1 VKVLFTSPALFG
13 AAGVY
18 GGGERYAHRLATA
31 VAARVERATLLAAAD
46 HDDEW
51 TDGPLRVVA
60 RRPWTWVRGQRS
72 NPLPRGLVREVAAA
86 DVVHCF
92 QQHIVTTSLAIL
104 VGLALRKP
112 VFATDLGG
120 GGWDLSAY
128 VDTTRWCAGLL
139 HLSRYAQ
146 EVAGRAG
153 NPADAVLL
161 GGTDGPV
168 ARLGEDHGQVLYVG
182 RLLPHKGADL
192 LIEAAEPHWDVVIV
206 GAPHDQ
212 QYEAEL
218 RRLAAGKRV
227 TFLPLADD
235 AALESAY
242 AAAAV
247 VVVPSRWRDRYGT
260 ESRVPELLG
269 LVALEAAARGIPV
282 VASDVA
288 SLPEIVEDGVTGLLF
303 PSGDVTALRARVN
316 ALLADPARH
325 HAMAHGAQARVSERF
340 TWARAASVA
349 VGAYERT
356 LRGVA

>member
-13 AAGVY
+13 AKGVY
-18 GGGERYAHRLATA
+18 GGGERYAHRLARA
-31 VAARVERATLLAAAD
+31 VAGNVERATLLASAD
-46 HDDEW
+46 RDDEW

-60 RRPWTWVRGQRS
+60 RRPWAWVRGQRA
-72 NPLPRGLVREVAAA
+72 NPLPRGLVAELVAA

-92 QQHIVTTSLAIL
+92 QQHIVATSLAIL
-104 VGLALRKP
+104 AGRVFRKP

-128 VDTTRWCAGLL
+128 VDTARWSAGLL
-139 HLSRYAQ
+139 HLSRYAR
-146 EVAGRAG
+146 EVAGRTG

-168 ARLGEDHGQVLYVG
+168 TRQGEDRGQVLCVG

-192 LIEAAEPHWDVVIV
+192 LLEAAESHWDVVIV
-206 GAPHDQ
+206 GAPLDPR
-212 QYEAEL
+212 YEADL
-218 RRLAAGKRV
+218 RRLAAGTRV
-227 TFLPLADD
+227 TFLPSADD
-235 AALESAY
+235 AALEAAY
-242 AAAAV
+242 GAAAV

-303 PSGDVTALRARVN
+303 PSGDAAALRAGVN
-316 ALLADPARH
+316 ALLADPASRL
-325 HAMAHGAQARVSERF
+325 AMGRAAQVRVAERF
-340 TWARAASVA
+340 TWARAAAVA
-349 VGAYERT
+349 IGAYERA
-356 LRGVA
+356 LRGET

>member
-1 VKVLFTSPALFG
+1 MKVLFTTPALFG

-18 GGGERYAHRLATA
+18 GGGERYAHHLAQA

-46 HDDEW
+46 RDDEW
-51 TDGPLRVVA
+51 SEGPLRVVA
-60 RRPWTWVRGQRS
+60 RRPWTWVRGQRA
-72 NPLPRGLVREVAAA
+72 NPLPRGLARELAAA

-92 QQHIVTTSLAIL
+92 QQHIVATSLAIMAG
-104 VGLALRKP
+104 VVLRKP

-128 VDTTRWCAGLL
+128 VDTARWCAGLL

-146 EVAGRAG
+146 EVAGRTG
-153 NPADAVLL
+153 HPADTVLL

-168 ARLGEDHGQVLYVG
+168 ARQGKDLGQVLCVG

-206 GAPHDQ
+206 GAPLDQ
-212 QYEAEL
+212 RYEADL
-218 RRLAAGKRV
+218 HRLAEGKRV
-227 TFLPLADD
+227 TFLPSADD
-235 AALESAY
+235 AALEAAY
-242 AAAAV
+242 GAAAI

-282 VASDVA
+282 VAADVA
-288 SLPEIVEDGVTGLLF
+288 SLPEIVADGVTGLLF
-303 PSGDVTALRARVN
+303 PSGEVAGLRAQVN
-316 ALLADPARH
+316 ALLADPARRD
-325 HAMAHGAQARVSERF
+325 AMGRAAQARVGAQF

-349 VGAYERT
+349 VGAYERA
-356 LRGVA
+356 LRGAA

>member
-1 VKVLFTSPALFG
+1 MKVLFTSPALFG

-18 GGGERYAHRLATA
+18 GGGERYAYRLAQA

-46 HDDEW
+46 RDDEW
-51 TDGPLRVVA
+51 SEGPLRVVA
-60 RRPWTWVRGQRS
+60 RRPWAWVRGQRA
-72 NPLPRGLVREVAAA
+72 NPLPRGLARELAAA

-92 QQHIVTTSLAIL
+92 QQHIVATSLAIAGG
-104 VGLALRKP
+104 VVLRKP

-128 VDTTRWCAGLL
+128 VDTARWSAGLL

-146 EVAGRAG
+146 EVAGRTG
-153 NPADAVLL
+153 HPADAVLL

-168 ARLGEDHGQVLYVG
+168 ARRGEDRGQVLYVG

-192 LIEAAEPHWDVVIV
+192 LIEAAEAHWDVTIV
-206 GAPHDQ
+206 GAALDRRF
-212 QYEAEL
+212 EGDL
-218 RRLAAGKRV
+218 RRLAAGRRV
-227 TFLPLADD
+227 TFLPTADD
-235 AALESAY
+235 AALEAAY

-247 VVVPSRWRDRYGT
+247 VVVPSRWRDRYGN

-303 PSGDVTALRARVN
+303 PSGEVAELRARVN
-316 ALLADPARH
+316 ALLADPARR
-325 HAMAHGAQARVSERF
+325 HAMGRAAQARVAERF
-340 TWARAASVA
+340 TWAGAASVA
-349 VGAYERT
+349 VGAYERA
-356 LRGVA
+356 LRRAP